1 MWIGVTRGLA
11 GLKFSGSPN
20 ARGAVRIMVIVSI
33 ITRIIPRM
41 SLDEKN
47 GWKLTLSMFLG
58 IPSVWDD
65 PVWCRNIR

>member
-20 ARGAVRIMVIVSI
+20 MRGDVMIMDRVSM
-33 ITRIIPRM
+33 ITRIIPKI

-47 GWKLTLSMFLG
+47 GWNLILSMFPG
-58 IPSVWDD
+58 IPRVWED
-65 PVWCRNIR
+65 PVW